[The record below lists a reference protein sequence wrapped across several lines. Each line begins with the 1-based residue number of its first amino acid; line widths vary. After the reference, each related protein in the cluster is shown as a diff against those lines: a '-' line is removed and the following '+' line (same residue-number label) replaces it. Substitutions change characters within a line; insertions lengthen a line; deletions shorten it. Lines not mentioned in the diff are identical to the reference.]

1 MKVNDYFEFSSI
13 KIPFGD
19 NIHGNQ
25 FIYWCQQNYEVAL
38 DLTKNANMRIV
49 DLLEGIY
56 TELDHL

>member
-13 KIPFGD
+13 EIPFGH

-25 FIYWCQQNYEVAL
+25 FIYWFQQNYEVAV
-38 DLTKNANMRIV
+38 DLTKNANMRKH
-49 DLLEGIY
+49 EGIH

>member
-13 KIPFGD
+13 EIPFGH

-25 FIYWCQQNYEVAL
+25 FIYWFQQNYEVAV

-49 DLLEGIY
+49 DLLEGIH